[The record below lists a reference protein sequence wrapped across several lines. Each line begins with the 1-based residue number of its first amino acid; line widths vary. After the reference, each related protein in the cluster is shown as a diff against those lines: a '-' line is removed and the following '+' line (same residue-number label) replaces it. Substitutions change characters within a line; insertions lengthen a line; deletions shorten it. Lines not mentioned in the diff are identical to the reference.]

1 MLILSRIIRSTQT
14 YLFPIH
20 LSEEIIPA
28 AIFYATVT
36 PLLTY
41 FVLKKMLIDP
51 MNEAAKQRNIEKVKE
66 TNRSRYATTL
76 KTNSITTNLT
86 HFSPQHG

>member
-1 MLILSRIIRSTQT
+1 MWYRFSRIIRSTQT

-28 AIFYATVT
+28 AIFYATVA

-41 FVLKKMLIDP
+41 FVVKKTIIDP

-66 TNRSRYATTL
+66 TNRSRYDLVTIL
-76 KTNSITTNLT
+76 LVIQIS
-86 HFSPQHG
+86 Q